1 MKRER
6 ERGFKLNIPI
16 LRIPYEEEDIRF
28 IQDEI
33 EKVLK
38 SGFLTMASRV
48 KAFEEQFASFCG
60 VKYAI
65 GTNTGTSSLEIIL
78 RAVDVEGKTVIMPSN
93 TYMATPLAAIKA
105 GGKVIFTEC
114 ERENLQ
120 MDPDDLKDKIR
131 EDTKAVVLV
140 HIGGIISPRLNEI
153 RKICGEHKVTLIED
167 AAHAHGAT
175 IDQHKAGNLGDA
187 ASFSFY
193 PTKVLTTAEGGMLT
207 TNDGEIYKKAIIL
220 REHGKA
226 DNRFNI
232 HTEIGDNW
240 RFSELHAVLGLQQ
253 MKRVEWILNERR
265 RLASL
270 YDEMLKDIQGITLI
284 KIPEEVNPAYYKYIV
299 FLDKGLDRS
308 VLKKN
313 LKERYGVTLTGEV
326 YSDPCHS
333 QPVFEKYP
341 DKIIN
346 KMDSFPNTD
355 YVCKHHVCLPL
366 YPGLKDEEVEYVVD
380 SLKSVLRDVK

>member
-1 MKRER
+1 ME
-6 ERGFKLNIPI
+6 IPI
-16 LRIPYEEEDIRF
+16 LRIAYEEDDIKF
-28 IQDEI
+28 IKDEV
-33 EKVLK
+33 EKVLR
-38 SGFLTMASRV
+38 SGYLTMASRV
-48 KAFEEQFASFCG
+48 KAFEEKFASFCG

-78 RAVDVEGKTVIMPSN
+78 RAVDVEDKTVIMPSN

-105 GGKVIFTEC
+105 GSKVIFTEC
-114 ERENLQ
+114 ETENLQ

-153 RKICGEHKVTLIED
+153 RKICEEHEVALIED

-175 IDQHKAGNLGDA
+175 IDKCKAGNLGDA

-207 TNDGEIYKKAIIL
+207 TNDEELYKKAVIL

-226 DNRFNI
+226 DHRFNI

-240 RFSELHAVLGLQQ
+240 RFSEIHAVLGLQQ
-253 MKRVEWILNERR
+253 MKKVEWILGERR

-270 YDEMLKDIQGITLI
+270 YDEELKDIQGIHLI
-284 KIPEEVNPAYYKYIV
+284 KIPEKVNPAYYKYIV

-308 VLKKN
+308 VLKEN
-313 LKERYGVTLTGEV
+313 LKESYGVTLAGEV

-341 DKIIN
+341 DKVIN
-346 KMDSFPNTD
+346 RTDSFPNTD
-355 YVCKHHVCLPL
+355 FVCSHHICLPL
-366 YPGLKDEEVEYVVD
+366 YPGLKDEEIEYVVD
-380 SLKSVLRDVK
+380 SLGKCIKTSC

>member
-6 ERGFKLNIPI
+6 EKGFKLNIPI
-16 LRIPYEEEDIRF
+16 LRIPYDEEDIRF
-28 IQDEI
+28 IKDEI

-48 KAFEEQFASFCG
+48 KAFEEEFASFCG

-78 RAVDVEGKTVIMPSN
+78 RTVDVEDKTVIMPSN

-105 GGKVIFTEC
+105 GARVIFTEC
-114 ERENLQ
+114 ETENLQ

-153 RKICGEHKVTLIED
+153 REICGKHKVALIED

-175 IDQHKAGNLGDA
+175 IDQRKAGTLGDA

-253 MKRVEWILNERR
+253 MKKIEWILNERR

-270 YDEMLKDIQGITLI
+270 YDEILKDLRGITLI
-284 KIPEEVNPAYYKYIV
+284 KIPEEVNPVYYKYMV
-299 FLDKGLDRS
+299 FLDEGLDRS

-341 DKIIN
+341 DKVIN
-346 KMDSFPNTD
+346 RTDNFPNTD

-380 SLKSVLRDVK
+380 SLKSVLRDVR

>member
-1 MKRER
+1 ME
-6 ERGFKLNIPI
+6 IPI
-16 LRIPYEEEDIRF
+16 LRIAYEEDDIKF
-28 IQDEI
+28 IKDEI

-38 SGFLTMASRV
+38 SGYLTMAGCV
-48 KAFEEQFASFCG
+48 KEFEDKFASFCG
-60 VKYAI
+60 VKHAL
-65 GTNTGTSSLEIIL
+65 GTNSGTSSLEIIF
-78 RAVDVEGKTVIMPSN
+78 RAIDVENKTVIMPSN
-93 TYMATPLAAIKA
+93 TYMATPLAAVKA
-105 GGKVIFTEC
+105 GARVIFTEC

-120 MDPDDLKDKIR
+120 MDPESLRSKIR
-131 EDTKAVVLV
+131 DDTSAVVLV

-153 RKICGEHKVTLIED
+153 RKICEEHGVALIED

-175 IDQHKAGNLGDA
+175 IDQCKAGNLGDA

-193 PTKVLTTAEGGMLT
+193 PTKVLTTAEGGMIT
-207 TNDGEIYKKAIIL
+207 TNDEEIYKKAIIL

-253 MKRVEWILNERR
+253 MKKVEWILDERR

-270 YDEMLKDIQGITLI
+270 YDELLKNIQGITLI
-284 KIPEEVNPAYYKYIV
+284 TIPEEVKPAYYKYIV
-299 FLDKGLDRS
+299 FLDERLVRS
-308 VLKKN
+308 VLKNN
-313 LKERYGVTLTGEV
+313 LKERYGVILTGEV

-341 DKIIN
+341 DKVIN
-346 KMDSFPNTD
+346 RTDSFPATD
-355 YVCKHHVCLPL
+355 FVCSRHICLPL
-366 YPGLKDEEVEYVVD
+366 YPGLKDEEIEYVVN
-380 SLKSVLRDVK
+380 SLKKCLVA